1 MNKGSKLY
9 LLIFSIILFLSFVAR
24 IYPLQEVHWWDET
37 VYLQHAEIITG
48 LRTNNFDEFNLR
60 PPLLPVLFGLGFLV
74 WHHPFMASFIVAA
87 LGILGVFYIYLL
99 GKKLYGEKLGLIA
112 ALFLGLAPFIAR
124 NSRTLMTDV
133 PSLALLTMAIYY
145 FFSYSEKNKNP
156 IGLLSGALFG
166 LAILMRFSTLPLL
179 VLLFLIYWISKKKN
193 LFSFKESNFI
203 ITNWKSLFI
212 GFIAVLLPYFIWSQI
227 SFGFFLT
234 PILAAFSAISDINEP
249 LFFYISGLPTAYPLV
264 LLIGLLAALFF
275 LFFQYRKS
283 EIRWVSFSLLSWVF
297 LALLFMSL
305 SLHKEIRYLISMT
318 SIPVIL
324 LSSYGFVLTYNA
336 VRNKNLLLKLSLG
349 LVFFLLLFFSF
360 ADSFSTLNEPFV
372 NPEITTEEFKVSQFI
387 KELDLPTDTVIYANH
402 NWPVFAY
409 YAGYSTVRLEPA
421 NEDFYNKFPA
431 NMGKSGILI
440 VYRGFLNP
448 AIDWLDTRQEFN
460 KIREF
465 DNVVIYRYMIKQG

>member
-1 MNKGSKLY
+1 MDNRSKIC

-60 PPLLPVLFGLGFLV
+60 PPLLPILFGLGFLI

-87 LGILGVFYIYLL
+87 LGVLGVFYIYLL
-99 GKKLYGEKLGLIA
+99 GKKLYDEKVGLIA

-133 PSLALLTMAIYY
+133 PSLTLLTMAIYY
-145 FFSYSEKNKNP
+145 FFSYSEKNKNL

-179 VLLFLIYWISKKKN
+179 ILLFLIYWISKKKN
-193 LFSFKESNFI
+193 LFSLNESKFG
-203 ITNWKSLFI
+203 ITDWKPLYF
-212 GFIAVLLPYFIWSQI
+212 GFLAVLLPYFIWSQI
-227 SFGFFLT
+227 SLGFFLT
-234 PILAAFSAISDINEP
+234 PILSAFSAISDMNEP
-249 LFFYISGLPTAYPLV
+249 LFFYISGLPIAYPLV
-264 LLIGLLAALFF
+264 LLIGLAIALFF
-275 LFFQYRKS
+275 LFFQFHKS
-283 EIRWVSFSLLSWVF
+283 EIRWISFSLLSWLV
-297 LALLFMSL
+297 LALLFMSF
-305 SLHKEIRYLISMT
+305 SMHKEIRYLISMT
-318 SIPVIL
+318 SLPVIL

-336 VRNKNLLLKLSLG
+336 LKNKNLLLNLSLG

-372 NPEITTEEFKVSQFI
+372 NPDITTEEFKVSQFI
-387 KELDLPTDTVIYANH
+387 KELDLPADTIIYANH

-409 YAGYSTVRLEPA
+409 YISYRTVRLEPA
-421 NEDFYNKFPA
+421 DGDFYKEFPA
-431 NMGKSGILI
+431 NMEKSGIII
-440 VYRGFLNP
+440 VYRDFLNP
-448 AIDWLDTRQEFN
+448 TTDWLDARQEFN
-460 KIREF
+460 KIEEF
-465 DNVVIYRYMIKQG
+465 DGVIIYRYQIKQD